1 MNINIQKSPVK
12 LLLSGFFIVLTL
24 LMALNGLINPNKGYS
39 ANLSFKAELRERI
52 QNTKNKYSSKKR
64 EELNKR
70 VLEYSKMNQVI
81 LADILNDIYIE
92 KRALKII
99 DENTKRQEKLTL
111 IEDAVQISI
120 LIQQHQSI

>member
-1 MNINIQKSPVK
+1 
-12 LLLSGFFIVLTL
+12 
-24 LMALNGLINPNKGYS
+24 
-39 ANLSFKAELRERI
+39 
-52 QNTKNKYSSKKR
+52 
-64 EELNKR
+64 
-70 VLEYSKMNQVI
+70 MNQVI

>member
-64 EELNKR
+64 KELNKR